1 MVTITYHHGLEYW
14 KSNPDLSVPLV
25 YSAMPQSRFGQTL
38 WNLHVNDNRIP
49 AENKD
54 KSYKLTSF
62 LTSFNN
68 NYLKLYDVPQNI
80 SVDDSMMLF
89 KG

>member
-1 MVTITYHHGLEYW
+1 
-14 KSNPDLSVPLV
+14 
-25 YSAMPQSRFGQTL
+25 MPQSRFGQTL

-54 KSYKLTSF
+54 ESYKLTSF

>member
-1 MVTITYHHGLEYW
+1 
-14 KSNPDLSVPLV
+14 
-25 YSAMPQSRFGQTL
+25 MPQSRFGQTL

-80 SVDDSMMLF
+80 SVDGSMMLF